1 MRRTTLLSVF
11 TLILAGALSAQP
23 ATAQSAHEA
32 HAAHAHAPA
41 AAPTPAPTQRWAT
54 DAPLREGMRNIRTAV
69 QALEHYEH
77 GHMGIAQASSTVAL
91 IDTSV
96 NDIFANC
103 RLEPDADVALH
114 GLLAQFLAG
123 AEAVRTS
130 QQVPVQE
137 IAGMR
142 SALARYPQLFDD
154 PAWNASAD

>member
-1 MRRTTLLSVF
+1 MRRTILLSAS
-11 TLILAGALSAQP
+11 TLILAGAFSTQP
-23 ATAQSAHEA
+23 AAAQSAHEA

-41 AAPTPAPTQRWAT
+41 AAAPAPAQRWAT
-54 DAPLREGMRNIRTAV
+54 DAPLREGMRSIRVAV

-154 PAWNASAD
+154 PAWNAAAD

>member
-1 MRRTTLLSVF
+1 MQRTTLLSASA
-11 TLILAGALSAQP
+11 LILAGALSAQP

-41 AAPTPAPTQRWAT
+41 AATTPAPAQRWTT
-54 DAPLREGMRNIRTAV
+54 DAPLREGMRGIRVAV

-77 GHMGIAQASSTVAL
+77 GHMGIAQARSTAAL
-91 IDTSV
+91 IDTAV
-96 NDIFANC
+96 DGIFANC

-154 PAWNASAD
+154 PQWDATAD

>member
-1 MRRTTLLSVF
+1 MRRTTLLCALL
-11 TLILAGALSAQP
+11 LILAGALSS
-23 ATAQSAHEA
+23 ATAAAQSAHEG
-32 HAAHAHAPA
+32 HAVHAPLTA
-41 AAPTPAPTQRWAT
+41 TAPVPTQRWAS
-54 DAPLREGMRNIRTAV
+54 DAPLRKGMRDIRVAV

-114 GLLAQFLAG
+114 GLLARFLAG

-154 PAWNASAD
+154 PAWNAAAD